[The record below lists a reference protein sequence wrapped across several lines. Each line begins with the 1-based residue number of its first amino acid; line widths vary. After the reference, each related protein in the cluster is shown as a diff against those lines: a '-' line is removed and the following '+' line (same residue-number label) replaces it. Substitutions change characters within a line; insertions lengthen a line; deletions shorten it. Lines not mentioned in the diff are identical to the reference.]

1 MILYNY
7 SERLCKNFNYENLHP
22 DNPAIIKGHE
32 HVRQF
37 FAKHRCLNAML
48 ETIEY
53 KTCFLQHKL
62 MKMDKQIAKTDEI

>member
-37 FAKHRCLNAML
+37 FAKHRCLNAM
-48 ETIEY
+48 
-53 KTCFLQHKL
+53 FRNH
-62 MKMDKQIAKTDEI
+62 